1 MSEKAGNA
9 SGGESIDRAAHEAVR
24 LAHRALER
32 FPELVRKHKFIAG
45 GAAVSTSLI
54 VLAGVAIAR
63 RMRAGQTSDEAL
75 ATVTEDE
82 VQGLRVVAVAPT
94 EPEPAVGATA
104 SDQPV
109 ASPDAPAAVPPGAA
123 PGGTAARPAL
133 ATVPTTTS
141 ATSAASTNGTSTNS
155 AGANGTTRTEAGH

>member
-75 ATVTEDE
+75 ASVTEDE
-82 VQGLRVVAVAPT
+82 MQGLRVVEVQPAESATEGTSADPPASSSDPT
-94 EPEPAVGATA
+94 AA
-104 SDQPV
+104 
-109 ASPDAPAAVPPGAA
+109 APAAD
-123 PGGTAARPAL
+123 GTTTRPTL
-133 ATVPTTTS
+133 STVPTTTS
-141 ATSAASTNGTSTNS
+141 AASAAASNGSST
-155 AGANGTTRTEAGH
+155 NGTTRTEAAH